1 MPILY
6 RIYQNENDKMPKLY
20 GKYYA
25 RATVLGTVGIDQL
38 AEIIE
43 EKCTVHAADV
53 VAVLKA
59 LSGAVKTQLQLGYR
73 VELPGIGAF
82 KPTLTSSGVSKL
94 DDFDPAKNIKKLRI
108 LYQPEKTKDDHRYVT
123 ELLRGAK
130 VRELASLLP
139 AGTSLEGNSGGSGS
153 SSDGNNGG
161 SGSDPIEDRP

>member
-6 RIYQNENDKMPKLY
+6 RIYQNENAKMPKLY

-38 AEIIE
+38 AAIIQ
-43 EKCTVHAADV
+43 EKCTVHEADV

-94 DDFDPAKNIKKLRI
+94 DDFDPTKNIKKLRI

-130 VRELASLLP
+130 VRQLASLLP
-139 AGTSLEGNSGGSGS
+139 NGVGLDDNTGDSDSG
-153 SSDGNNGG
+153 SDGNGG
-161 SGSDPIEDRP
+161 SNPIEDRP